1 MLTNIPNRI
10 KQPAQCCS
18 FCGKSYKKKTNL
30 NNHVILCE
38 FLHKSSKNTSVD
50 DDDDDEIPSQ
60 KKLYKI
66 ILEIGKKLNGLDEK
80 VDEINKWVVK
90 KKKKINVIEWLNTH
104 ITPEISFDNLSNKIN
119 IHEDDIKSLFDNN
132 FIDVLNQIFARTIYN
147 ISDNEYPIFAFV
159 QKSNI
164 FYIYDN
170 EEAGWSELSRE
181 KLVKFL
187 DKVYMKISRAFS
199 EWKKNNKTKMEDDEK
214 LQLLCDKTSVKMYSI
229 DVKNE
234 ITLGKIRNSMYSR
247 MKADM
252 KALVE
257 YEFEF

>member
-1 MLTNIPNRI
+1 MTTNIPNRI
-10 KQPAQCCS
+10 KQPAQCCT
-18 FCGKSYKKKTNL
+18 FCGKSYKKKSNL
-30 NNHVILCE
+30 DNHVILCE
-38 FLHKSSKNTSVD
+38 LMHKSSKKIVV
-50 DDDDDEIPSQ
+50 DDDDEIPSQ
-60 KKLYKI
+60 KKMYQM
-66 ILEIGKKLNGLDEK
+66 ILEISKKLNGLDEK

-90 KKKKINVIEWLNTH
+90 KKKKINVIDWLNTH
-104 ITPEISFDNLSNKIN
+104 ITPEINFDNLSNKIT
-119 IHEDDIKSLFDNN
+119 IIEDDIKNLFENN

-147 ISDNEYPIFAFV
+147 ISENEYPIFAFV

-170 EEAGWSELSRE
+170 EEAGWRELNRE

-187 DKVYMKISRAFS
+187 DKVYIKISRAFS
-199 EWKKNNKTKMEDDEK
+199 EWKKNNKEKIENDEN

-229 DVKNE
+229 DIKNE
-234 ITLGKIRNSMYSR
+234 IMLGKIRSSMYTR
-247 MKADM
+247 MKTDM